1 MRQTTTALLK
11 VALTPRAVPL
21 PVHRD
26 TVLDICVHASR
37 MFAASLLRVLE
48 TLGQQYVGLA
58 WCHSFLTTLY
68 LMYYK

>member
-11 VALTPRAVPL
+11 VALKPRAVPL

-37 MFAASLLRVLE
+37 MFATSLLRTLE
-48 TLGQQYVGLA
+48 TLGQQYLGACLV
-58 WCHSFLTTLY
+58 SFFP
-68 LMYYK
+68 YYFVLDVL